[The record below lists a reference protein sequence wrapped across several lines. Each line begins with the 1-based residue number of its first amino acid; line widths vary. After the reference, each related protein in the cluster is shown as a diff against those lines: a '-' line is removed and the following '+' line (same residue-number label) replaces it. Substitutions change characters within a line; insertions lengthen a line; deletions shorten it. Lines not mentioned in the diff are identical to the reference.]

1 MREESI
7 NPLSEQE
14 RTAAQKA
21 LLGKFELANDPF
33 ETPRV
38 FKHKIRGFRS
48 VAWYNMEISEILGSL
63 FPSTWTS
70 PLKLA
75 ILVIDE
81 RLQRPFCMHLEPGTR
96 ASANLRLLGN
106 GTDLLDLGEVMPM
119 ILLKELKPEQLRR
132 IAAGFNIPKSDESL
146 RRFGSIEM
154 RLRFNDN
161 TPDVRRHLC
170 PEEVSA
176 LCDAIALQAHF
187 DQEADQR

>member
-1 MREESI
+1 
-7 NPLSEQE
+7 
-14 RTAAQKA
+14 
-21 LLGKFELANDPF
+21 
-33 ETPRV
+33 
-38 FKHKIRGFRS
+38 
-48 VAWYNMEISEILGSL
+48 
-63 FPSTWTS
+63 
-70 PLKLA
+70 
-75 ILVIDE
+75 
-81 RLQRPFCMHLEPGTR
+81 
-96 ASANLRLLGN
+96 
-106 GTDLLDLGEVMPM
+106 MPM